1 MNCSWPAW
9 KKSCKGGKKMQ
20 RLLGEMRKAD
30 QAYGLIQPGDR
41 ILVGVSGGKDSLVL
55 CALLSAYRRFA
66 PHPFSL
72 HAVCLK
78 IGDPFDTGK
87 IAAWM
92 AEMDIPF
99 TLVEEDFLPRLEKE
113 KSPCALCA
121 RLRRGILLHQ
131 AELLSCNKLALGH
144 HRDDVMETYLM
155 STVFEGRFYALQPIR
170 QMETGRISVIRPL
183 IEMKEGSIAAL
194 AQRLQ
199 LPVMKNPCP
208 VDGRTKRQDMKQ
220 ALRDLV
226 KRFPGALDHFQSA
239 LQKER

>member
-1 MNCSWPAW
+1 
-9 KKSCKGGKKMQ
+9 MQ
-20 RLLGEMRKAD
+20 RLLGEIRKAD
-30 QAYGLIQPGDR
+30 QAYGLIRPGDR
-41 ILVGVSGGKDSLVL
+41 ILVGVSGGKDSLAL
-55 CALLSAYRRFA
+55 CTLLAAYRRFA

-78 IGDPFDTGK
+78 IGDPFDTGR
-87 IAAWM
+87 IAAYM
-92 AEMDIPF
+92 EEIQVPF
-99 TLVEEDFLPRLEKE
+99 TLVEENFLPRLEKE

-121 RLRRGILLHQ
+121 RLRRGILLQQ

-170 QMETGRISVIRPL
+170 QMEKGSIAVIRPL
-183 IEMKEGSIAAL
+183 INVKEGSIAAL

-199 LPVMKNPCP
+199 LPVVKNPCP
-208 VDGRTKRQDMKQ
+208 VDGKTTRQAMKETLR
-220 ALRDLV
+220 ALE

-239 LQKER
+239 LEKER